1 MVSAVRAIQVAGD
14 VVGVIVG
21 VIVGATVV
29 HPVGFYTVLTMS
41 QHFFK
46 R

>member
-21 VIVGATVV
+21 VGVSVR
-29 HPVGFYTVLTMS
+29 VGFSVSATPSRGALGAD
-41 QHFFK
+41 QAD
-46 R
+46 